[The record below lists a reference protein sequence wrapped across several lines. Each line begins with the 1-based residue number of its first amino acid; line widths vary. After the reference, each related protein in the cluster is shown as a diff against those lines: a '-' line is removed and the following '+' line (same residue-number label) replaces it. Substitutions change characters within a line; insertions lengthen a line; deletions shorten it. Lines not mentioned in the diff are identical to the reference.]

1 MKTFK
6 EVLDETKGLSIQL
19 KNIDLSNVS
28 DLQQCI
34 KINEEQ
40 DEFSKAFSDYIRNKS
55 KENKSHVIEEFWD
68 VVQVLLGLMDK
79 NGISSI
85 DTMKEYHKH
94 LEKIKNRPR

>member
-6 EVLDETKGLSIQL
+6 EVLDETKALSIQL
-19 KNIDLSNVS
+19 KNIDLSNVT

-40 DEFSKAFSDYIRNKS
+40 EEFSKAFSEYIRNKS
-55 KENKSHVIEEFWD
+55 KENKTHVIEEFWD
-68 VVQVLLGLMDK
+68 VIQSIIGLLHMNDI
-79 NGISSI
+79 NAI
-85 DTMKEYHKH
+85 DIMKDYNKH